1 MSSMLRGKPEKIN
14 QNLQPLS
21 LLLFSSFS
29 VLVVFVDV
37 IFVLA
42 VFVVFDLV
50 VIVFYVIVTLCC
62 CFTDFYL
69 FFLMKIKTQRLQKTD
84 QRNLRQGSR
93 RHLFSFPSK
102 LKVRQLPFHRLIV
115 YKVNIFLIS

>member
-69 FFLMKIKTQRLQKTD
+69 FFLVKIINSEIAKD
-84 QRNLRQGSR
+84 
-93 RHLFSFPSK
+93 
-102 LKVRQLPFHRLIV
+102 
-115 YKVNIFLIS
+115 